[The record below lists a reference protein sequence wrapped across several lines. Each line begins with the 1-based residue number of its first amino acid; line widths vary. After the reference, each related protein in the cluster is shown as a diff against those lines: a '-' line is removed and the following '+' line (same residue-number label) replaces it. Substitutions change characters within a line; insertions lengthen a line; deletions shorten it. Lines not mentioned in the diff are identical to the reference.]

1 MDWSFGLKR
10 NLLLGAV
17 AAVVLLPAAG
27 AWGQTGTTAINGD
40 VTDPQARALVGPR

>member
-27 AWGQTGTTAINGD
+27 AWGQTGTT
-40 VTDPQARALVGPR
+40 